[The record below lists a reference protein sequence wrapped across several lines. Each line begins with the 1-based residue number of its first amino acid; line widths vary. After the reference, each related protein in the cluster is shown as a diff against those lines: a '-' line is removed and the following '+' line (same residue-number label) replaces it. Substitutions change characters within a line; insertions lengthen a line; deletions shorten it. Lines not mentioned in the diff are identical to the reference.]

1 MHNGVKQSRKR
12 NAEQRNGQG
21 RELATRYLKQEPITI
36 EGNRARAGGADV
48 GTGYLQFGS

>member
-1 MHNGVKQSRKR
+1 MESSNLESGMQSREMAK
-12 NAEQRNGQG
+12 G
-21 RELATRYLKQEPITI
+21 ELATRYLKQEPITI